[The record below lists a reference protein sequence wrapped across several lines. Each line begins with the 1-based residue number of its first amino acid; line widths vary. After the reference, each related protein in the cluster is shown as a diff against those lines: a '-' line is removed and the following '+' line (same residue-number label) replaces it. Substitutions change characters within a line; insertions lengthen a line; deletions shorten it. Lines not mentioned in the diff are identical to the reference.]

1 MKSHALAILLAVSF
15 FACSIVVATT
25 QSPQQQQQPTAET
38 PTKRQQTKPAEK
50 EAANE
55 KPNVD
60 DKPGTRLTTKQSRPR
75 QKVSRW

>member
-25 QSPQQQQQPTAET
+25 QSPQQQQPTAET